1 MKKSILAKRIVAIFT
16 LCLGTLGVLMSCGGR
31 EESAP
36 LTSAPDVDFL
46 ELQIGTAQV
55 EKRYPGSVEG
65 IVNVDIK
72 AQVTGYLDQIFVQ
85 EGGYVQKGQSL
96 FRIKADVF
104 NEQVNSSRAVYDA
117 ALAAEQSAKIELEKV
132 RPLVAGKV
140 YTELQLETAEAA
152 YAAAKAQTSQA
163 RSALGSSEINAD
175 FSLIKAPVSGYIGR
189 IPKRIGNLVTPND
202 AMPMTT
208 LSEINE
214 VNVYFSLTEAD
225 FIAFVKER
233 KSDQGINAVKF
244 IMADGTTYPHP
255 GRVEIASG
263 NIDRTTGSIAMKA
276 TFPNPDKVLRA
287 GGAGKVILTRN
298 IPEALT
304 IPMASVRDIQDRFF
318 VFSLADSNKVVMKP
332 IAITGKSGNNYIVK
346 SGLQHGE
353 KIALN
358 RIDVLNEGMVV
369 EPALAADTV
378 GN

>member
-1 MKKSILAKRIVAIFT
+1 MKKRILANRIMMIFT
-16 LCLGTLGVLMSCGGR
+16 WGLATFGILISCGTK

-36 LTSAPDVDFL
+36 APATPDVDFL
-46 ELQIGTAQV
+46 ALHSGSAQV
-55 EKRYPGSVEG
+55 EKRYPGSIEG

-72 AQVTGYLDQIFVQ
+72 AQVSGYLDQIFVQ

-104 NEQVNSSRAVYDA
+104 NEQVNSSRAVYEA

-140 YTELQLETAEAA
+140 YTELQLEAAEAT
-152 YAAAKAQTSQA
+152 YAAAKAQVSQA

-202 AMPMTT
+202 ATPMTT

-225 FIAFVKER
+225 FIAFVKDS
-233 KSDQGINAVKF
+233 KTDQGIDAVKF
-244 IMADGTTYPHP
+244 IMADGTTYTHP
-255 GRVEIASG
+255 GRLEIASG

-276 TFPNPDKVLRA
+276 TFPNPDKALRS
-287 GGAGKVILTRN
+287 GGAGKVILTRT
-298 IPEALT
+298 IADALT

-332 IAITGKSGNNYIVK
+332 IDITGKSGNNYIVK
-346 SGLQHGE
+346 SGLKQGE

-369 EPALAADTV
+369 EPTLAADTLK
-378 GN
+378 N

>member
-1 MKKSILAKRIVAIFT
+1 MKKHIHTYSVFKFLALSSTF
-16 LCLGTLGVLMSCGGR
+16 LGLSFSCSNQSQ
-31 EESAP
+31 EAP
-36 LTSAPDVDFL
+36 PMETVEVDFQ
-46 ELQIGTAQV
+46 ELRHDDAQI

-65 IVNVDIK
+65 TVNVDIK
-72 AQVTGYLDQIFVQ
+72 AQVSGYLDEIFVQ

-104 NEQVNSSRAVYDA
+104 NEQVNSSRAAYEA
-117 ALAAEQSAKIELEKV
+117 AVAAEQNARIELEKV
-132 RPLVAGKV
+132 KPLVQGKV
-140 YTELQLETAEAA
+140 YTELQLETAEAN
-152 YAAAKAQTSQA
+152 YAAAKAQVSQA
-163 RSALGSSEINAD
+163 RAALGSSEINAD

-202 AMPMTT
+202 ATPLTT

-225 FIAFVKER
+225 FIAFVKDR
-233 KSDQGINAVKF
+233 QSDQGMNTVQF
-244 IMADGTTYPHP
+244 VMADGRVYEQN

-287 GGAGKVILTRN
+287 GGAGKIILTKKVS
-298 IPEALT
+298 EALT
-304 IPMASVRDIQDRFF
+304 VPMASVRDIQDRFF
-318 VFSLADSNKVVMKP
+318 VFALADSNKVVMKP
-332 IAITGKSGNNYIVK
+332 IEIRGKAGNQYIVQ
-346 SGLQHGE
+346 SGVAQGE

-369 EPALAADTV
+369 QPTMAQDSV
-378 GN
+378 GK